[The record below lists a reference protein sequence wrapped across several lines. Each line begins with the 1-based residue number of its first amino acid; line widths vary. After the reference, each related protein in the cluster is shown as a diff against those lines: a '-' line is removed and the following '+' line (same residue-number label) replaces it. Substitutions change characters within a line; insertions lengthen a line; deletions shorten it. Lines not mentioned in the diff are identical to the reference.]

1 MDTIYVACEVC
12 RKSAASGTYVTHS
25 QARALY
31 SQGDALA
38 PGLQVQGTWNDAT
51 RGAYRAKRRENET

>member
-1 MDTIYVACEVC
+1 MAFIYVECEEC

-31 SQGDALA
+31 SQGRTLA
-38 PGLQVQGTWNDAT
+38 PGLQVHGTWNDAT